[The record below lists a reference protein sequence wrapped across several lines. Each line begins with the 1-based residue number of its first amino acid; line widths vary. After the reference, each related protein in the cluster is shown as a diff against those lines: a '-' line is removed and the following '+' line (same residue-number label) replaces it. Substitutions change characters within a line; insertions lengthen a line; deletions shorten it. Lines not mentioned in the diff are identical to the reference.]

1 MILIV
6 ARVCPGGKAGL
17 FLDGASWHS
26 IDNYSKVGANFVGGG
41 EKNTMDDV
49 MRKEKRKR
57 EATTKRKHQGVV
69 LTVSGLSMLLAPQ
82 VFQDVCRAETQQMEE
97 MVVTGAREGELL
109 KEKPQAIGVIQ
120 GQEIQEVKPSHPSE
134 ILNRVPG
141 VWIGAT
147 AGEGHIT
154 AIRQPLTTNPVYL
167 FLEDGIPI
175 RSTGFFNHNALYE
188 INLPGADR
196 IEVTKGPSSALYGSD
211 AIGGTINVLTRP
223 APTGPEVE
231 INPEMGEYGWRRL
244 LATGGDT
251 WGDNGFR
258 LDYNNTHSD
267 GWRQR
272 SEYDRQSATLRW
284 DNVINQSA
292 GAKTILAFSDIDQK
306 TGGSNG
312 LLKTDY
318 ETRPSYNYQTFDYRK
333 VKALRLSTELEKELD
348 KKTLLSLVP
357 YFRSNSMDLL
367 PGWGIFQAGPNYYG
381 YESTTDF
388 YSLGMLAKYRQDFDL
403 MRGRVIA
410 GLDVDYSPGDYK
422 EKRIQAFKTGDQ
434 YTSFTPV
441 GNTTNDYDYQATFL
455 GTSPYVQVEVSP
467 LEKLRFTVGARYD
480 VLSYDYKTNLAA
492 NINRPANTELTFEHV
507 SPKAG
512 LAYAITQDLNGFLAY
527 SNAFRAPSSGDLF
540 RGNSGTAS
548 TAVNLKP
555 IEADNYELGL
565 NGRLA
570 QWLTFNTAVYYME
583 KTNDIVN
590 YSPTTGLTERR
601 NAGKTGHKGVEV
613 GLGIKPTQEISLDVS
628 YSNAKHTYKEY
639 QVSPALDY
647 SGNEMPQAPRT
658 IVNTRLAYRPSL
670 LSGSMVELE
679 WMRLGSYW
687 LDDANTEKYDG
698 HDIFN
703 LRAAYRFNKQWEAYA
718 KLLNIAD
725 TLYAERVSKSG
736 SSLAQYAPGQPETL
750 FAGVTYTWGAK

>member
-1 MILIV
+1 
-6 ARVCPGGKAGL
+6 
-17 FLDGASWHS
+17 
-26 IDNYSKVGANFVGGG
+26 
-41 EKNTMDDV
+41 
-49 MRKEKRKR
+49 MRNEKEKGA
-57 EATTKRKHQGVV
+57 ATSKRKHQGVV
-69 LTVSGLSMLLAPQ
+69 LAVTGLSILLAPK
-82 VFQDVCRAETQQMEE
+82 VFQDVCLAETQQMEE
-97 MVVTGAREGELL
+97 MVVTGARESEPL
-109 KEKPQAIGVIQ
+109 KEKPQNIGVIQ
-120 GQEIQEVKPSHPSE
+120 GEEIQEVKPSHPSE
-134 ILNRVPG
+134 LLNRVPG
-141 VWIGAT
+141 VWINTT

-223 APTGPEVE
+223 APATPEVE

-244 LATGGDT
+244 LASGGDT

-284 DNVINQSA
+284 DSIMNQSA

-318 ETRPSYNYQTFDYRK
+318 ETRPSYNYHTFDYRK
-333 VKALRLSTELEKELD
+333 VKAFRLSTELERDLD
-348 KKTLLSLVP
+348 NKTLLSLVP
-357 YFRSNSMDLL
+357 YFRSNTMDLL

-381 YESTTDF
+381 YESTTEF
-388 YSLGMLAKYRQDFDL
+388 YSMGMLAKYRHDFDQ

-410 GLDVDYSPGDYK
+410 GLDVDYTPGEYR

-434 YTSFTPV
+434 YTSYSYV
-441 GNTTNDYDYQATFL
+441 SNTDNDYDYQATFV
-455 GTSPYVQVEVSP
+455 GTSPYMQVELSP
-467 LEKLRFTVGARYD
+467 LEELRFTLGARYD
-480 VLSYDYKTNLAA
+480 ILSYDYETDLVA
-492 NINRPANTELTFEHV
+492 NANRPGNTELTFEHV

-512 LAYAITQDLNGFLAY
+512 LTYAITKDVSGFLAY

-540 RGNSGTAS
+540 RGNSGTAL

-555 IEADNYELGL
+555 IEVDNYEVGF

-590 YSPTTGLTERR
+590 YRPITGLTERR
-601 NAGKTGHKGVEV
+601 NAGRTEHKGVEV
-613 GLGIKPTQEISLDVS
+613 GVGIKPNEEIALDIS
-628 YSNAKHTYKEY
+628 YSNASHTYEEY
-639 QVSPALDY
+639 QVSTTTDY
-647 SGNEMPQAPRT
+647 SGNDMPQAPKE
-658 IVNTRLAYRPSL
+658 IVNTRLSYRPSFL
-670 LSGSMVELE
+670 IGSMVELE
-679 WMRLGSYW
+679 WMRVGKYW
-687 LDDANTEKYDG
+687 LDDANTETYSG

-718 KLLNIAD
+718 KLLNITD
-725 TLYAERVSKSG
+725 TLYAERASKSG
-736 SSLAQYAPGQPETL
+736 TSLAQYAPGQPETF
-750 FAGVTYTWGAK
+750 FAGVTFTWGAK